1 MELVARPAFSIE
13 QYRAPAAGPNS
24 PCTHDDLLGFLFY
37 LRRRSQPQTRRK
49 E

>member
-24 PCTHDDLLGFLFY
+24 PYAHDDLPGFSFY
-37 LRRRSQPQTRRK
+37 SQRRPQP
-49 E
+49 